1 LVQLNNDLSF
11 IAPQRNDERHS
22 SSPVMTSE
30 NQIMTKLSYIFLYL
44 FLFGNLSF
52 ADDWKTWRHDNQHSG
67 ISQEELPENLKLI
80 WARKFSKPVPAWNDP
95 RLHFDHSIHLVV
107 SGTTIFVNTPELD
120 GVRAY
125 NTGSGKEI
133 WRFHANGPVRLAP
146 YVEGH
151 DILIACDDGFLYCLD
166 SRSGEMKWKFF
177 AGHNKNRSL
186 GNGKLISI
194 WPVRGGPVV
203 EKGVVYFAAGVWP
216 FMGTIVY
223 ALDVK
228 TGQEIWR
235 NEETSL
241 MYFEQDGIGEGYGFG
256 GPSPQGSIALHEDK
270 LIVPAGRAWPMQL
283 NKTTGKLLPYY
294 PGTKEHGG
302 GGSVRLSVYDDYL
315 AMGGFVFHRKEFL
328 PLSLNHQPT
337 FLKPLSAMSL
347 IDNNVLYTANKQQ
360 LTAYRFGSPEFTPY
374 RGGFGV
380 NAIQAKAPTLW
391 EYTDK
396 NPFIT
401 MIKSGSKLY
410 ASTNRGL
417 IAIDTTVDL
426 NGDRVAWSVDTPDPV
441 LEMATANQKLFASTQ
456 EGWVYCYGKT
466 NASPDIYP
474 RPERGL
480 PPIKSKWHK
489 KVLGLQDQLKL
500 NRGYCLILGLADG
513 TLLRSLIDNTNLKMI
528 AVDEDPELI
537 NRLRE
542 TYELAGL
549 LGNRVVLHQGSPL
562 YFEYPQY
569 MAKLIVSEYRYET
582 NRSFYRKFISRMY
595 SSLRPYGGALSIDM
609 PSYQKDRFSKLIK
622 PTSLGKMELS
632 RQDNWTVLIRSG
644 ALEGSDDW
652 THETGNP
659 GNTWKN
665 HDKLVKAP
673 LGVLWY
679 GGRAGADEI
688 FMHKD
693 NSPPTPQIVDGRM
706 FIHGNAIMTAVDI
719 YTGQIIWKN
728 KIPSARLF
736 YNSRTNV
743 TGIGPSW
750 VTRAGTRPIRA
761 DYVASQQGL
770 FIVLGQKII
779 RWDSETGNEVQS
791 YDVPPETVGRNSPFI
806 GQLKVEDNV
815 LLISAGYEAPGIGS
829 LFIKADFEN
838 LSKEEVKTILSDLH
852 IWFSDNSMTRK
863 EGEDELSYLVRYAN
877 HLLAQE
883 GLEKKKIPAEQRKLL
898 NSTELEGLSN
908 SKTMI
913 DRFYKIQKYYYS
925 PFLSL
930 RDLNRKLI
938 EAAFPHIKKMP
949 IKTNWGNERY
959 WRGASTK
966 QIVAVDIDSGKVLW
980 KKIAKYGF
988 PHKSVVIGNSKVFC
1002 LDRIDVATVNLSKRR
1017 GVPVEHHPRV
1027 LCFDLKTGKEKWSQK
1042 NQGESYQTLYSQKND
1057 VFLQVAPYD
1066 TAPKEIYKSKRRQ
1079 GILFVAL
1086 QGASGKVLW
1095 QQDFQVNRAVGRHR
1109 EWYSWFLYKNMVV
1122 CETYKDY
1129 SNENSDFHGINI
1141 RTGKF
1146 VNRVDPITGKTKDW
1160 VIARTRGCGNSVCSE
1175 SLIFF
1180 RSGSA
1185 GYFNM
1190 ENDGG
1195 TSNLGGFR
1203 SGCKNSL
1210 IPAGGILNAPNI
1222 ASGCSCNYPVFTSL
1236 ALVTM
1241 QGVENWSSNEMTYQG
1256 EKISRLGINLG
1267 APGDYKA
1274 KDGTLWLDYPSRGG
1288 PSPKVPVKLIPKTPS
1303 YFYQHSAR
1311 IKGPHSGFVS
1321 GSGAFGLESVNIL
1334 MGDNNHEGLITVR
1347 LYFSEQK
1354 GVSKGDRTQTISI
1367 QNQLVLKQFDILNE
1381 ASRPGVGIVKEFK
1394 EIKIDKGELLITLT
1408 SLKGKT
1414 LLCGIEV
1421 IAQ

>member
-1 LVQLNNDLSF
+1 
-11 IAPQRNDERHS
+11 
-22 SSPVMTSE
+22 
-30 NQIMTKLSYIFLYL
+30 MTKWSFVLLYL

-52 ADDWKTWRHDNQHSG
+52 AEDWKTWRHDNQHSG
-67 ISQEELPENLKLI
+67 VSSEELPENLKLI
-80 WARKFSKPVPAWNDP
+80 WARKFNKPVPAWNDP

-146 YVEGH
+146 CVEGN

-166 SRSGEMKWKFF
+166 SRSGKRKWNFF
-177 AGHNKNRSL
+177 AGHNQNRSL

-203 EKGVVYFAAGVWP
+203 ENGVVYFAAGVWP

-223 ALDVK
+223 ALDVN

-256 GPSPQGSIALHEDK
+256 GPSPQGSIAQHEDK

-294 PGTKEHGG
+294 PGTKDHGG

-315 AMGGFVFHRKEFL
+315 AMGGFVFQRKEFL
-328 PLSLNHQPT
+328 PLSLNDQPK
-337 FLKPLSAMSL
+337 FLKPLSALSL
-347 IDNNVLYTANKQQ
+347 IDNDVLYTANNQQ
-360 LTAYRFGSPEFTPY
+360 LTAYHVGSPEFKPY

-391 EYTDK
+391 EHTDQ

-410 ASTNRGL
+410 ASTDKGI
-417 IAIDTTVDL
+417 IAIDTTPDL
-426 NGDRVAWSVDTPDPV
+426 KGDRVAWSVDTPDPV
-441 LEMATANQKLFASTQ
+441 LEMATANQRLFASTQ

-466 NASPDIYP
+466 NASPEIYP
-474 RPERGL
+474 RSEKGL
-480 PPIKSKWHK
+480 LQIKSKWHK
-489 KVLGLQDQLKL
+489 KVLGLKDQLKL
-500 NRGYCLILGLADG
+500 NRGYCLILGLTDG

-528 AVDEDPELI
+528 AVDSNPELI
-537 NRLRE
+537 NRLRT
-542 TYELAGL
+542 TYERAGL

-562 YFEYPQY
+562 DFEYPQY

-582 NRSFYRKFISRMY
+582 NHSFYRKLISRMY
-595 SSLRPYGGALSIDM
+595 PSLRPYGGALSIDM
-609 PSYQKDRFSKLIK
+609 PSYQKNHFSKMIK
-622 PTSLGKMELS
+622 PISLEKMNLS
-632 RQDNWTVLIRSG
+632 RKDHWTLLIRSG

-679 GGRAGADEI
+679 GGRAGADEL
-688 FMHKD
+688 FMNKD

-706 FIHGNAIMTAVDI
+706 FIHGNGLMTAIDI
-719 YTGQIIWKN
+719 YTGQILWKKN
-728 KIPSARLF
+728 MPSARLF
-736 YNSRTNV
+736 RNERSNA
-743 TGIGPSW
+743 TGIGPWSS
-750 VTRAGTRPIRA
+750 RAGTRPVRS
-761 DYVASQQGL
+761 DFVAGTKGL
-770 FIVLGQKII
+770 FLVLGDKIE
-779 RWDSETGNEVQS
+779 RWDSVTGKAIQS
-791 YDVPPETVGRNSPFI
+791 YVIPSENTGGVSPHI
-806 GQLKVEDNV
+806 GQLKIEGRVMI
-815 LLISAGYEAPGIGS
+815 LSADYEAPSIGAT
-829 LFIKADFEN
+829 FITKDFEHFSQDN
-838 LSKEEVKTILSDLH
+838 IRTVLKHMKSWSSDKAVKQIDKEH
-852 IWFSDNSMTRK
+852 
-863 EGEDELSYLVRYAN
+863 ELEYLVRYAN
-877 HLLAQE
+877 HLLTQN
-883 GLEKKKIPAEQRKLL
+883 GLEKKAISSAHRKLL
-898 NSTELEGLSN
+898 NSAQLEELSQ
-908 SKTMI
+908 SKQKI
-913 DRFYKIQKYYYS
+913 ERYYRIQKQYFS

-938 EAAFPHIKKMP
+938 EAAFPDIKKMP
-949 IKTNWGNERY
+949 LKTNWGNERY
-959 WRGASTK
+959 WKGASTK
-966 QIVAVDIDSGKVLW
+966 QIVAMDIDSGKVLW

-988 PHKSVVIGNSKVFC
+988 PHKSVVLGNAKVFC
-1002 LDRIDVATVNLSKRR
+1002 LDRIDVETLNLVKRR
-1017 GVPVEHHPRV
+1017 GVAVEHHPQV
-1027 LCFDLKTGKEKWSQK
+1027 LCFDLQTGQEIWRRKEKGS
-1042 NQGESYQTLYSQKND
+1042 SYQTLYSDKYD
-1057 VFLQVAPYD
+1057 VFLQVSPYD
-1066 TAPKEIYKSKRRQ
+1066 LLPEQINRKKRRQ
-1079 GILFVAL
+1079 GIRFVAH
-1086 QGASGKVLW
+1086 QGVTGKLLW
-1095 QQDFQVNRAVGRHR
+1095 KQDFEVNRAVGRHR
-1109 EWYSWFLYKNMVV
+1109 EWYSWFLYKEMIV

-1129 SNENSDFHGINI
+1129 VGENSDFHGIDI
-1141 RTGKF
+1141 KTGKH
-1146 VNRVDPITGKTKDW
+1146 VSRIDPITGTTKDW

-1175 SLIFF
+1175 NLIFF

-1241 QGVENWSSNEMTYQG
+1241 KGVENWSSNEMTYQG

-1288 PSPKVPVKLIPKTPS
+1288 PSPEVSVKIFPENPTW
-1303 YFYQHSAR
+1303 FYQHSAR
-1311 IKGPHSGFVS
+1311 IRGPHSGFIT
-1321 GSGAFGLESVNIL
+1321 GSGAVGLERVRIL
-1334 MGDNNHEGLITVR
+1334 MGDNNNPEDLYTVR
-1347 LYFSEQK
+1347 LFFSEQK
-1354 GVSKGDRTQTISI
+1354 RIVKGNRTQAISI
-1367 QNQLVLKQFDILNE
+1367 QNKPILKNFDILKD
-1381 ASRPGVGIVKEFK
+1381 AGRSGVGIVKEFK
-1394 EIKIDKGELLITLT
+1394 DIKINKGELLITLT
-1408 SLKGKT
+1408 SLQGKT